1 MEKNEKEKQMLYEW
15 GKTNGADYHYPEI
28 EQEKKSY
35 FVQREVE
42 EAEGAYIREYGF
54 ETLPELMKE
63 LNALWENEKVTESIK
78 KAVGIAA
85 IKNKPV
91 EIIHKPILEDKKDK
105 KEDRLPAFIYNF

>member
-15 GKTNGADYHYPEI
+15 GKTNGADYHFPEI
-28 EQEKKSY
+28 AQEKKSY

-42 EAEGAYIREYGF
+42 GSYIREYGF
-54 ETLPELMKE
+54 ETLPEFMKE
-63 LNALWENEKVTESIK
+63 LNALWENEKVTEPIK

-91 EIIHKPILEDKKDK
+91 KVTQKTVEINKKEEGEDK
-105 KEDRLPAFIYNF
+105 LPAFIYNF